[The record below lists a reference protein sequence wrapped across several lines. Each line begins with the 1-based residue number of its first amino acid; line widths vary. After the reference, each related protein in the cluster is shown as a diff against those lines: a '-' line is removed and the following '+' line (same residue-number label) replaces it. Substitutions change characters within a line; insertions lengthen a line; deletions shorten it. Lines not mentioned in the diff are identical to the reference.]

1 MVAVSRRNIDLFN
14 PVDPANYP
22 LPTAFSFANFSIAKA
37 GLNSMVTEKHYY
49 MSFNLELTLTTQV
62 NFEKDEEVDYSFI
75 NSEHS
80 FIANNSINTKLVYA
94 DKLIVPIRLDF
105 DFFENDRIET
115 SGDEQGCR
123 TVFKAYDYDDPYVYN
138 ESLSANILTRRSI
151 EAILVYRTATS
162 GIKHDIIAMF
172 KLGAMGQSLN
182 LEYNIK
188 DLEHNFPANCLTIIT
203 DPTFDPYVVKAQE

>member
-1 MVAVSRRNIDLFN
+1 MVASRSNIDLFN
-14 PVDPANYP
+14 PIDTANYP
-22 LPTAFSFANFSIAKA
+22 LPTAFSFDNFSIAKA
-37 GLNSMVTEKHYY
+37 GLDSMVTEKHYY

-80 FIANNSINTKLVYA
+80 FIANNSISTKLVYA

-115 SGDEQGCR
+115 FGDDQGCR

-138 ESLSANILTRRSI
+138 ESLNANILTRRSI
-151 EAILVYRTATS
+151 EAVLVYRTATS
-162 GIKHDIIAMF
+162 GSKHDISAKF
-172 KLGAMGQSLN
+172 KLGAIGQSLN
-182 LEYNIK
+182 LEYAIK
-188 DLEHNFPANCLTIIT
+188 DLQHNFPTNCLTIAT
-203 DPTFDPYVVKAQE
+203 NPTIDPYVVSGAP